1 MKLKAGEESNNPE
14 MTGETESRNQI
25 TLPQGL
31 FGFPEIRSMDLVY
44 DKEELPFMWLRE
56 EKKDG
61 LAFIVL
67 EPGGIIPNYS
77 VEIADSDV
85 GILGITGP
93 EDTLI
98 LNIVTLPPD
107 QSGKIFLNLVG
118 PIIVNRTTLVAKQCI
133 INNHEEFSARHV
145 LNIGGDEGL

>member
-14 MTGETESRNQI
+14 MTGETVSRNQI

-118 PIIVNRTTLVAKQCI
+118 PIIVNRASLVAKQCI
-133 INNHEEFSARHV
+133 INNHEEFSARHA
-145 LNIGGDEGL
+145 LDIGGEGL